1 MSPSRSG
8 VHRESERCVASVEA
22 AATARPIFARPTLAR
37 RAGGLVLVATVL
49 AAAVTSPA
57 AGGARSRETAVGG
70 TTLVRHAATRHAPD
84 SGSCFL
90 LYEVRRGLRER
101 EPSRAC
107 SWRISPASTFKVPHA
122 IAALDA
128 GVVRGPDEVIA
139 YDAAPNLPP
148 AWQQDHTL
156 ASAMRYSVVWYFQ
169 ALARRLGMAR
179 EQAYLTRLDFGN
191 ADPTSGLTTFWL
203 GGSLTISPDEQLQFW
218 QRLYADSLPVASVVQ
233 QQVRAMLVQP
243 EGEVTNASGHHPFA
257 APWPPGTILSA
268 KTGSTSDGS
277 GRGIRWLIGHVQR
290 GPRAYL
296 FVSCVVGSTDLA
308 GDAALRLA
316 EARLRAARVL

>member
-1 MSPSRSG
+1 M
-8 VHRESERCVASVEA
+8 
-22 AATARPIFARPTLAR
+22 RPMLAR
-37 RAGGLVLVATVL
+37 RAGRLVLAATVL
-49 AAAVTSPA
+49 AAAVATSA
-57 AGGARSRETAVGG
+57 AGRAASRETGVAGAPR
-70 TTLVRHAATRHAPD
+70 VRDAATRHAPD

-90 LYEVRRGLRER
+90 LYEVGGGLQQRQ
-101 EPSRAC
+101 PSRAC
-107 SWRISPASTFKVPHA
+107 SWRLSPASTFKVPHA
-122 IAALDA
+122 LAALDA
-128 GVVRGPDEVIA
+128 GVVDGPDEVIA
-139 YDAAPNLPP
+139 YHAAPNLPP

-203 GGSLTISPDEQLQFW
+203 GGSLAISPDEQLRFW
-218 QRLYADSLPVASVVQ
+218 RRLYADSLPVASVVQ

-257 APWPPGTILSA
+257 APWPPGTVLSA

-277 GRGIRWLIGHVQR
+277 GRGIRWLVGHVQR

-296 FVSCVVGSTDLA
+296 FVSCVVGSTELA

-316 EARLRAARVL
+316 EARLRSAGIL